1 MPLVSV
7 IVPCFNEQSTIH
19 LLLEAV
25 CRQSFAIQD
34 IEVIIADGLSTDRT
48 RTEVA
53 AFQSQHPELIIRLV
67 DNPKRIIPAGL
78 NQALAA
84 AQGDY
89 IIRLDA
95 HSMPAQDYIARC
107 IEGLR
112 ADKGENVG
120 GVWEIKPRGSG
131 FVERA
136 IAIAASHPFGVGDAR
151 YRYANQAG
159 YVDTVPF
166 GSFKR
171 QTFVKYG
178 MFDENLLTNEDY
190 EFNARLRQN
199 GARVWLNP
207 GIRSV
212 YFARPDLASLAK
224 QYWRYGFWKWRMLKR
239 YPQTLRWRQALPP
252 VFVAGVATLG
262 ILAFFLPLAR
272 ILFAALLMMYLLVI
286 LAGSLPAAS
295 RNGDIRLAGA
305 IMLAIAV
312 MHFCWGAGFLW
323 SLATSVSSLAEKSKL
338 DR

>member
-25 CRQSFAIQD
+25 CRQSFALQD

-48 RTEVA
+48 REEVA
-53 AFQSQHPELIIRLV
+53 AFQAQHPELIIRLV

-95 HSMPAQDYIARC
+95 HSMPTQDYIARC
-107 IEGLR
+107 IEGLE

-131 FVERA
+131 LVERA

-151 YRYANQAG
+151 YRYTNQAG

-171 QTFVKYG
+171 QTFVKFG

-252 VFVAGVATLG
+252 IFVAAVATLG
-262 ILAFFLPLAR
+262 ILAFFGPLAR
-272 ILFAALLMMYLLVI
+272 ILFAALLVTYLLVI

-305 IMLAIAV
+305 VTLAIAV
-312 MHFCWGAGFLW
+312 MHFSWGAGFLW
-323 SLATSVSSLAEKSKL
+323 SLATPVSSPAEKSKL

>member
-1 MPLVSV
+1 
-7 IVPCFNEQSTIH
+7 
-19 LLLEAV
+19 
-25 CRQSFAIQD
+25 
-34 IEVIIADGLSTDRT
+34 
-48 RTEVA
+48 
-53 AFQSQHPELIIRLV
+53 LI

-84 AQGDY
+84 ALGDY

-323 SLATSVSSLAEKSKL
+323 SLATPVSSLAENSKL